1 MNMAVDNTL
10 RHAVTGSLAIHLV
23 AFLLLVL
30 GLHHHLSSEPE
41 PQTDRDDE
49 FVLVL
54 TAVPEF
60 EPPPEPEPLTEPE
73 PEPEEPEPEPEPEP
87 EASEPERRFVVA
99 DHVQPAAEAP
109 EAARFES
116 DRDTVAGS
124 RTGPDPDGPADMPSL
139 TGDSPFEAFSAVDAT
154 FQDGDEPTPPP
165 LPAQPEPAAPPVA
178 VAVPVVEPQPTPE
191 PEPQPEPTSPMEIAA
206 VAEPADLVN
215 DPLAEEELLVAEA
228 EEPTEMVEEPE
239 VELAETEPEE
249 SRDALPPEPQDE
261 APPLELADA
270 GEPAETMMDLPRPD
284 PVMLEPF
291 EPGTPRQPEQRV
303 RDQRGGAEWS
313 EVDSFLA
320 MQTAEG
326 EYKRQ
331 LYGVI
336 ERRWRRLTNQNLAMK
351 TYSQVKVAVVIERD
365 GSILSARITESA
377 ASPAMREAALRAVQE
392 GRLPP
397 VPEEIPAPYYYAMEF
412 LVY

>member
-1 MNMAVDNTL
+1 MQLAADKTM
-10 RHAVTGSLAIHLV
+10 RHAVTGSLAVHVL

-30 GLHHHLSSEPE
+30 GLHQHLGSETERPDE
-41 PQTDRDDE
+41 PADE

-54 TAVPEF
+54 DAMPQFEP
-60 EPPPEPEPLTEPE
+60 EPPPEPL
-73 PEPEEPEPEPEPEP
+73 PEPEPEPD
-87 EASEPERRFVVA
+87 SEPEPEPDALDPRRQFVVA

-109 EAARFES
+109 DDARFEA

-124 RTGPDPDGPADMPSL
+124 RIGPDPDGPADMPSL
-139 TGDSPFEAFSAVDAT
+139 RGDSPVDTLSTIDAA
-154 FQDGDEPTPPP
+154 FQDGDEPAPPP
-165 LPAQPEPAAPPVA
+165 VPAPAEPVPPVA
-178 VAVPVVEPQPTPE
+178 VAVPVPEPAPQPQPLPE
-191 PEPQPEPTSPMEIAA
+191 PELAAVATPVDPADLLTDPTSPES
-206 VAEPADLVN
+206 LQ
-215 DPLAEEELLVAEA
+215 VAEA
-228 EEPTEMVEEPE
+228 DEVVEPE
-239 VELAETEPEE
+239 QEPEMAE
-249 SRDALPPEPQDE
+249 ADTEARPDELPPDPAEEAEPQQEMTDSGE
-261 APPLELADA
+261 QPDPAQD
-270 GEPAETMMDLPRPD
+270 EPAPQ
-284 PVMLEPF
+284 PVMLESF
-291 EPGTPRQPEQRV
+291 EPSTPRQPEQRV
-303 RDQRGGAEWS
+303 AEQRGGAQLS

-377 ASPAMREAALRAVQE
+377 ASPAMREAALRAVRD
-392 GRLPP
+392 GSLPP
-397 VPEEIPAPYYYAMEF
+397 VPEQIPAPYYYAMEF